1 MPQHGSI
8 ILKDNVNAAFSY
20 LKNLKCGI
28 DHFKDISDEELT
40 FIKS

>member
-1 MPQHGSI
+1 MTTTEING
-8 ILKDNVNAAFSY
+8 AFSY

-28 DHFKDISDEELT
+28 DHFEDISDEELS